1 MSKFLHS
8 NYKIIIK
15 FISST
20 IYHRRLESIEMKV
33 GVVGASGYVGGELL
47 RLLVVHPK
55 VEISMVTSMQ
65 KAGEYVHRIHPSLKG
80 FIDLT
85 FSPLNMEKLTNSCD
99 IVFTSVPHG
108 KSNKIVKDLYGRGM
122 KVIDLSADFRLKNP
136 KDYVKWY
143 GWEHPVPELLSKSV
157 YGVPELHREEIK
169 KAQLVSCPGCMA
181 VTSLLALKPLIEHN
195 LIDTE
200 HIIVDSKIGSSGA
213 GSKAN
218 AGTHH
223 AMRYGVIRPYKPA
236 KHRHTGEIEQELGL
250 VAKKVIK
257 VSMSPHAVNLVRG
270 ILTTNHTFLI
280 RPMSELEIWKIYRNS
295 YSGEPFL
302 RFIRDKK
309 GLYKFPD
316 PKFLIGSNFCDIGF
330 DIDEYNQRLVSLSAS
345 DNLMKGA
352 AGSAIQNMNVLSGFD
367 ETEGLKY
374 TPLTPV

>member
-1 MSKFLHS
+1 
-8 NYKIIIK
+8 
-15 FISST
+15 
-20 IYHRRLESIEMKV
+20 MKV

-55 VEISMVTSMQ
+55 VEVNMVTSRQ

-80 FIDLT
+80 FVDIT
-85 FSPLNMEKLTNSCD
+85 FSPLDIEKLVNSCD

-108 KSNKIVKDLYGRGM
+108 KSNKIVKELYGRGI
-122 KVIDLSADFRLKNP
+122 KIIDLSADFRLKNP

-143 GWEHPVPELLSKSV
+143 GWEHPFPELLSKSA
-157 YGVPELHREEIK
+157 YGVPELHREDIK
-169 KAQLVSCPGCMA
+169 KSQLVSCPGCMA
-181 VTSLLALKPLIEHN
+181 VTSLLALKPLIENN

-200 HIIVDSKIGSSGA
+200 HIVVDSKIGSSGA
-213 GSKAN
+213 GIKAN

-250 VAKKVIK
+250 IAKKTIK
-257 VSMSPHAVNLVRG
+257 VSMSPHAVNIVRG
-270 ILTTNHTFLI
+270 ILTTNHTFMKK
-280 RPMSELEIWKIYRNS
+280 PMSELELWKVYRSS
-295 YSGEPFL
+295 YRDEPFL

-330 DIDEYNQRLVSLSAS
+330 DIDEDNQRLVSLSAS

-352 AGSAIQNMNVLSGFD
+352 AGSAIQNMNILYGFD

>member
-1 MSKFLHS
+1 
-8 NYKIIIK
+8 
-15 FISST
+15 
-20 IYHRRLESIEMKV
+20 MKV

-55 VEISMVTSMQ
+55 VEVNMVTSRQ

-85 FSPLNMEKLTNSCD
+85 FSPLDMEKLVNSCD

-108 KSNKIVKDLYGRGM
+108 KSNKIVKELYGRGM
-122 KVIDLSADFRLKNP
+122 KIIDLSADFRLKNP

-143 GWEHPVPELLSKSV
+143 GWEHPFPELLSKSV
-157 YGVPELHREEIK
+157 YGVPELHREDIK
-169 KAQLVSCPGCMA
+169 KSQLVSCPGCMA
-181 VTSLLALKPLIEHN
+181 VTSLLALKPLIENN

-200 HIIVDSKIGSSGA
+200 HIVVDSKIGSSGA
-213 GSKAN
+213 GIKAN

-250 VAKKVIK
+250 IAKKTIK
-257 VSMSPHAVNLVRG
+257 VSMSPHAVNIVRG
-270 ILTTNHTFLI
+270 ILTTNHTFM
-280 RPMSELEIWKIYRNS
+280 RKPMSELELWKVYRNS
-295 YSGEPFL
+295 YRDEPFL

-330 DIDEYNQRLVSLSAS
+330 DIDEDNQRLVSLSAS

-352 AGSAIQNMNVLSGFD
+352 AGSAIQNMNILCGFD

>member
-1 MSKFLHS
+1 
-8 NYKIIIK
+8 
-15 FISST
+15 
-20 IYHRRLESIEMKV
+20 MKV

-55 VEISMVTSMQ
+55 VEVNMVTSRQ
-65 KAGEYVHRIHPSLKG
+65 KAGEYVHRVHPSLKG

-85 FSPLNMEKLTNSCD
+85 FSPLDMEKLVNSCD

-108 KSNKIVKDLYGRGM
+108 KSNKIVNELYGRGM
-122 KVIDLSADFRLKNP
+122 KIIDLSADFRLKNP

-143 GWEHPVPELLSKSV
+143 GWEHPFPELLSKSV
-157 YGVPELHREEIK
+157 YGVPELHREDIK
-169 KAQLVSCPGCMA
+169 KSQLVSCPGCMA
-181 VTSLLALKPLIEHN
+181 VTSLLALKPLIENN

-200 HIIVDSKIGSSGA
+200 HIVVDSKIGSSGA
-213 GSKAN
+213 GVKAN

-250 VAKKVIK
+250 IAKKTIK
-257 VSMSPHAVNLVRG
+257 VSMSPHAVNIVRG
-270 ILTTNHTFLI
+270 ILTTNHTFL
-280 RPMSELEIWKIYRNS
+280 RKPMSELELWKVYRNS
-295 YSGEPFL
+295 YRSEPFL

-330 DIDEYNQRLVSLSAS
+330 DIDEDNQRLVSLSAS

-352 AGSAIQNMNVLSGFD
+352 AGSAIQNMNILYGFD